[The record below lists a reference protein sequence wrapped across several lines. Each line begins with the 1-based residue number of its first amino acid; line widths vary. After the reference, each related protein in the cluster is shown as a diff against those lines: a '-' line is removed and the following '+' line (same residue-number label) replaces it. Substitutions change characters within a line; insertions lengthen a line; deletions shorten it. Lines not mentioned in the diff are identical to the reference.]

1 MKTLAVKNI
10 SPTTKNVH
18 DNSVASFAQDLP
30 PRIQIPEQK
39 LLKFSTT
46 SLKDRALLVPTRLA
60 LKRQRPP
67 IKPPTIKHESVN
79 SDTFQIELGHLEES
93 TTHRVQDY
101 DKYHSLM
108 SQNTPFYPEQS
119 TAFHPNSA
127 RVDTPYTA
135 ATDISLMYRY
145 VKIEAFYRFNLVY

>member
-10 SPTTKNVH
+10 SPTRKNVH
-18 DNSVASFAQDLP
+18 DNSLATFAQDVP

-119 TAFHPNSA
+119 TAFHLNSA
-127 RVDTPYTA
+127 RGDTPYTA